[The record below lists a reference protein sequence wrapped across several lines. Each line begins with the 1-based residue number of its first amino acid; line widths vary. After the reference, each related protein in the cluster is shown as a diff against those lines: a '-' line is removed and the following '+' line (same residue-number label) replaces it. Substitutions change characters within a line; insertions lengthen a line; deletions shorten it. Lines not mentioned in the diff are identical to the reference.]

1 MSETAADEFVI
12 EGGHV
17 LTPEFEAR
25 EADVLIDRDAGEVLA
40 VDDDLDAAETLDA
53 TGSLVMP
60 GLVNAHTH
68 VAMTLLRGYADD
80 KPLDSWLQEDIWPV
94 EAELTP
100 EDIRVGTELGLV
112 EFIKNGITGFAD
124 SYFEVPEI
132 AAATEASGLRAN
144 LCHAFISVGKD
155 DEAARAD
162 AQTGLDIAREFDG
175 AADGRITT
183 ALMPHSLTTVETE
196 YLEEFVP
203 QAREAGVPLHFH
215 ANETENEVDPIVDDH
230 GVRPLEYADDIGMLT
245 DDDFLAHCVHIDET
259 EIELL
264 AETGASVI
272 HCPAS
277 NMKLAS
283 GIAPIQELLDAGV
296 TVGLGTDGA
305 ASNNDLDLFDEI
317 RDAAMLGK
325 LARGDARDVAA
336 ESAVRMATEGSAS
349 AIGLPVGRLEAGGV
363 ADIAVVDFD
372 APHLTPVHDYVS
384 HLAYAVRGSD
394 VQHTICDGEILMAD
408 REVQT
413 LDEAAIRERAS
424 EHAAD
429 LIARAE

>member
-1 MSETAADEFVI
+1 MDDVFSI

-17 LTPEFEAR
+17 LTPEFDVI
-25 EADVLIDRDAGEVLA
+25 EADVLVDREAGEILEVGPD
-40 VDDDLDAAETLDA
+40 VTAEETIDA
-53 TGSLVMP
+53 TDSLVMP

-80 KPLDSWLQEDIWPV
+80 KPLDAWLQEDIWPV

-112 EFIKNGITGFAD
+112 EFIKSGITGFAD

-132 AAATEASGLRAN
+132 AAATEQSGLRAN
-144 LCHAFISVGKD
+144 LCHAFITIGKD
-155 DEAARAD
+155 DEGSRAD
-162 AQTGLDIAREFDG
+162 AQEGLDMATQFDG

-183 ALMPHSLTTVETE
+183 ALMPHSLTTVDTE
-196 YLEEFVP
+196 FLEEFVP
-203 QAREAGVPLHFH
+203 QAREANIPLHFH
-215 ANETENEVDPIVDDH
+215 ANETEGEVEPLLSEH
-230 GVRPLEYADDIGMLT
+230 GRRPLEYADDLGMLT
-245 DDDFLAHCVHIDET
+245 ENDFLAHCVHVDDT
-259 EIELL
+259 EIDLL

-283 GIAPIQELLDAGV
+283 GIAPIQQMLDAGV
-296 TVGLGTDGA
+296 NVGLGTDGA

-317 RDAAMLGK
+317 RDAAMIGK
-325 LARGDARDVAA
+325 LARGDTRDVAA
-336 ESAVRMATEGSAS
+336 ESAVRMATEGSAE
-349 AIGLPVGRLEAGGV
+349 AIGLPVGQIEAGGI

-372 APHLTPVHDYVS
+372 VPHLTPTHDFVS

-394 VQHTICDGEILMAD
+394 VRHTVCDGQQLMVD
-408 REVQT
+408 REIQT
-413 LDEAAIRERAS
+413 MDEDDIKKRAAEAAKALV
-424 EHAAD
+424 D
-429 LIARAE
+429 RAE